1 MKRRD
6 FMRAGVAAMA
16 LAAIPA
22 GVMAATRRLHPS
34 FYEMP
39 LAMQESY
46 LGWFD
51 VGKPFFTIP
60 LEEAY
65 FEDQG
70 IKVQHYAIEGR
81 PPVEFSRSWFMYKQ
95 GDPSRKVYANPGL
108 TERSPHFWAAATEA
122 DLQSVRARGY
132 VITRPA

>member
-6 FMRAGVAAMA
+6 FMLAAMA
-16 LAAIPA
+16 LAAVPM
-22 GVMAATRRLHPS
+22 GVMAAGSRRLHHS
-34 FYEMP
+34 FYGMP

-46 LGWFD
+46 LDWFD
-51 VGKPFFTIP
+51 VGKPLFTLP

-70 IKVQHYAIEGR
+70 IRALHYAIEGR
-81 PPVEFSRSWFMYKQ
+81 PPVEFQRSWFMYKQ

-108 TERSPHFWAAATEA
+108 TERSPHFWAAATDA
-122 DLQSVRARGY
+122 DLEAVRARGY
-132 VITRPA
+132 TITRPA